1 MYICYSFFLVVS
13 FPGFSFPKSI
23 FEKDHCLY
31 ADHKEES
38 DLITQIKRNCI
49 HEVKNHQEKSPFVLS
64 RRSRPSR
71 IHYQEER
78 ITREDGVEMVIMKSH
93 KEEENKRNELPLL
106 DSTGVFSDPPSP
118 SKQQE
123 SLPSLSQHESSISE
137 QNTVSTNQNT
147 TFSTN
152 QNVSNN
158 NTTSSTN
165 QNTSNSNTT
174 SSTNQNISNSNTTS
188 TNEQN
193 TSNNTSNTS
202 TSTNQIDSTI
212 PPPASLQI
220 SHSSMNAASSPILT
234 SLDRM
239 HDSSSSSHNLSS
251 INTPDHLSGFS
262 ITQVHSDHPS
272 GFSIKPSPSIPSPK
286 KNMEDVQI
294 IDYVFCVSSFT
305 VILLT
310 GQYREY
316 LLSINNNS

>member
-1 MYICYSFFLVVS
+1 MYISYSFFLVVS

-147 TFSTN
+147 TSSTN

-165 QNTSNSNTT
+165 QNT
-174 SSTNQNISNSNTTS
+174 SNSNTTS

-220 SHSSMNAASSPILT
+220 SHSSMNAASSPILD

-262 ITQVHSDHPS
+262 ITQIHSDHPS

-294 IDYVFCVSSFT
+294 IDYVFCVSSF
-305 VILLT
+305 
-310 GQYREY
+310 YYY
-316 LLSINNNS
+316 LINRAI

>member
-1 MYICYSFFLVVS
+1 MYISYSFFLVVS

-118 SKQQE
+118 TKQQE

-137 QNTVSTNQNT
+137 QNTISSNQ
-147 TFSTN
+147 
-152 QNVSNN
+152 
-158 NTTSSTN
+158 
-165 QNTSNSNTT
+165 NTT
-174 SSTNQNISNSNTTS
+174 SSTNQNISNNNTTS

-193 TSNNTSNTS
+193 TSNTSSTSQNITSNNNTTSNTS

-220 SHSSMNAASSPILT
+220 SHSSMNAASSPILA

-239 HDSSSSSHNLSS
+239 HDSSSSSHNMSS

-305 VILLT
+305 ILLLT
-310 GQYREY
+310 G
-316 LLSINNNS
+316 

>member
-1 MYICYSFFLVVS
+1 MYISYSFFLVVS

-38 DLITQIKRNCI
+38 DFITQIKRNCI

-106 DSTGVFSDPPSP
+106 DSTGVFSNPSSP
-118 SKQQE
+118 TKQQE

-137 QNTVSTNQNT
+137 QNTISSNQNIT
-147 TFSTN
+147 
-152 QNVSNN
+152 
-158 NTTSSTN
+158 TN
-165 QNTSNSNTT
+165 QNTSNN
-174 SSTNQNISNSNTTS
+174 NTTS

-193 TSNNTSNTS
+193 NTSNNTSSTSQNITSNNNTTSNTS

-220 SHSSMNAASSPILT
+220 SHSSMNAASSPILA

-239 HDSSSSSHNLSS
+239 HDSSSSSHNMSS

-305 VILLT
+305 ILLLT
-310 GQYREY
+310 G
-316 LLSINNNS
+316 

>member
-1 MYICYSFFLVVS
+1 MYISYSFFLVVS

-31 ADHKEES
+31 AAHKEES
-38 DLITQIKRNCI
+38 DFITQIKRNCI
-49 HEVKNHQEKSPFVLS
+49 HEVKKQQEKSPFVLS

-78 ITREDGVEMVIMKSH
+78 ITREDGVEMIIMKSH
-93 KEEENKRNELPLL
+93 KEEESNRNELPHL
-106 DSTGVFSDPPSP
+106 DSTGIFSDPPSP
-118 SKQQE
+118 TKHEE

-137 QNTVSTNQNT
+137 QNTISSNQ
-147 TFSTN
+147 
-152 QNVSNN
+152 

-165 QNTSNSNTT
+165 QQNT
-174 SSTNQNISNSNTTS
+174 SNSNTTS

-193 TSNNTSNTS
+193 TSNNTSNIS

-220 SHSSMNAASSPILT
+220 SYSSMNAASSPILD

-239 HDSSSSSHNLSS
+239 HDSSSSSHNMSS

-262 ITQVHSDHPS
+262 LTQGHSDHPS
-272 GFSIKPSPSIPSPK
+272 GFSIKA
-286 KNMEDVQI
+286 
-294 IDYVFCVSSFT
+294 
-305 VILLT
+305 
-310 GQYREY
+310 
-316 LLSINNNS
+316 